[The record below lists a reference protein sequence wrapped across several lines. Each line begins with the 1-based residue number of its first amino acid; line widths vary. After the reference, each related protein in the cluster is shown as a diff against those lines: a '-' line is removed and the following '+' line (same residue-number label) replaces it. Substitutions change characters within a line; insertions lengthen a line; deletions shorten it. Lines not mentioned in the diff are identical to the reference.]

1 VKPASTGRI
10 SFIEISGSEEDN
22 VTFEGLMCFLPKHLQ
37 AAIARKKFRRRRL
50 LQAAGWLSLRYQ
62 LIKNGCD
69 AKLMAGIQTTD
80 FGKPFIP
87 GTFKFSISYS
97 GNFAVCAVS
106 TVNQLGVDIEII
118 KDINYPEF
126 SKYFNDAEWSRIIY
140 SEDPQRSFFHY
151 WTRKESVL
159 KADGRGLY
167 VDLRDVMVDETTG
180 RINDSSIQ
188 YYLSSLPDL
197 GDNVAVTL
205 CTDQPEVLLAVE
217 RINVADL

>member
-1 VKPASTGRI
+1 MKPAPTGHI

-22 VTFEGLMCFLPKHLQ
+22 LYLERLTSSLPNQLQ
-37 AAIARKKFRRRRL
+37 IAIARKKLRKCRL
-50 LQAAGWLSLRYQ
+50 LHAAGWLLFKHQ
-62 LIKNGCD
+62 LIKKRGD
-69 AKLMAGIQTTD
+69 AELIDEIQTTD

-87 GTFKFSISYS
+87 GTFNFSISYS
-97 GNFAVCAVS
+97 GNFAVCAVA
-106 TVNQLGVDIEII
+106 TENQLGIDIEII
-118 KDINYPEF
+118 KDINFPAF

-167 VDLRDVMVDETTG
+167 VDLRDVIVDETTG
-180 RINDSSIQ
+180 RIKDSSIE

-197 GDNVAVTL
+197 GDDVAFTL
-205 CTDQPEVLLAVE
+205 CTDQPNSLLTVE
-217 RINVADL
+217 RISVSHL

>member
-1 VKPASTGRI
+1 VKPTPTGQI

-22 VTFEGLMCFLPKHLQ
+22 ATLEGLMSSLPNYLQ
-37 AAIARKKFRRRRL
+37 TAIARKKFRKHRL
-50 LQAAGWLSLRYQ
+50 LQAAGWLSLKYQ

-69 AKLMAGIQTTD
+69 AKLIGEIQTTD

-87 GTFKFSISYS
+87 GTFSFSISYS

-118 KDINYPEF
+118 KDMNFFEL
-126 SKYFNDAEWSRIIY
+126 SRYFNDAEWSRIVC
-140 SEDPQRSFFHY
+140 SDNPQKSFYHY

-167 VDLRDVMVDETTG
+167 VDLRDVTVDETTG
-180 RINDSSIQ
+180 RINDSNIQ
-188 YYLSSLPDL
+188 YYFSSLSDL
-197 GDNVAVTL
+197 GDKVAVTL
-205 CTDQPEVLLAVE
+205 CTDQPNILLAVE
-217 RINVADL
+217 RINVAQL

>member
-1 VKPASTGRI
+1 MKPTPTGQI

-22 VTFEGLMCFLPKHLQ
+22 VTLEGLISSLPNYLQ
-37 AAIARKKFRRRRL
+37 TAIARKKFRKNRL
-50 LQAAGWLSLRYQ
+50 LQAAGWLLLKYQ

-69 AKLMAGIQTTD
+69 AKLMGGIQTTN

-87 GTFKFSISYS
+87 GTFNFNISYS

-106 TVNQLGVDIEII
+106 TVKQLGVDIEII
-118 KDINYPEF
+118 KDVNFPEF
-126 SKYFNDAEWSRIIY
+126 SKYFNDAERSRIVC
-140 SEDPQRSFFHY
+140 SENPQRSFFHY

-167 VDLRDVMVDETTG
+167 VDLRDVMVDEATG
-180 RINDSSIQ
+180 CINDSSIH
-188 YYLSSLPDL
+188 YYLSSLQNL

-205 CTDQPEVLLAVE
+205 CTDQPSILLAVE
-217 RINVADL
+217 KINVAHL